1 MFTTLLFGKLFT
13 IEFRNGFG
21 FDLEFVDSKL
31 VWTRPWQAESDSE
44 FEPLPFEGTVIL
56 LPFICITYGIL
67 YREESE

>member
-13 IEFRNGFG
+13 IEFRNGVG

-31 VWTRPWQAESDSE
+31 VWTERKSTGE

-56 LPFICITYGIL
+56 LPFICITYGIV
-67 YREESE
+67 YEEVE